1 MCTEYYMSPAA
12 CEIMNIPQKIPWL
25 QTITGDYRAW
35 LRLHQAWRKCDYDYN
50 HDYTKNVIDYNR
62 LRLQS

>member
-12 CEIMNIPQKIPWL
+12 SEIMNSPQNIPWL
-25 QTITGDYRAW
+25 QMITGDYRV
-35 LRLHQAWRKCDYDYN
+35 WRKCDYDY
-50 HDYTKNVIDYNR
+50 DYTKNVIDYNR